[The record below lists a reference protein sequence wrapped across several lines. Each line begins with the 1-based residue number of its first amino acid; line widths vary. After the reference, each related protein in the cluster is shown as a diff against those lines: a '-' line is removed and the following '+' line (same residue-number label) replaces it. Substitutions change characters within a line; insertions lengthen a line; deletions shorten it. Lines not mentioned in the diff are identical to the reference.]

1 MGSGLTITVSRLPGV
16 GMVVAR
22 VRERQQTTM
31 MTKTARFRQVGL
43 SVGLAG
49 SALLP
54 LRLRYS
60 TADYWPCVVH
70 MFT

>member
-1 MGSGLTITVSRLPGV
+1 
-16 GMVVAR
+16 MVVAR